1 MDSELVLAKLESLYR
16 CIERVESQ
24 HITSLEELQL
34 SLDKQDIAVLNL
46 ERAVQLCVDIASH
59 ILSDAGGLVP
69 DTMAGTFQALAT
81 QGILDEA
88 LGAKLKKSVGFR
100 NIAIN
105 QYQDI
110 NHKILFAVITE
121 HLQDFKD
128 FAKAILVLQ
137 NA

>member
-1 MDSELVLAKLESLYR
+1 M
-16 CIERVESQ
+16 
-24 HITSLEELQL
+24 
-34 SLDKQDIAVLNL
+34 NL

-100 NIAIN
+100 NIAIH

>member
-1 MDSELVLAKLESLYR
+1 MDKELVLAKLESLYR

-69 DTMAGTFQALAT
+69 DTMAGTFQALAA

-88 LGAKLKKSVGFR
+88 LGEKLRKSVGFR
-100 NIAIN
+100 NIAIH

-110 NHKILFAVITE
+110 NHKILFTVITE

-128 FAKAILVLQ
+128 FAKAVLVLQ

>member
-1 MDSELVLAKLESLYR
+1 MLPS
-16 CIERVESQ
+16 C
-24 HITSLEELQL
+24 
-34 SLDKQDIAVLNL
+34 
-46 ERAVQLCVDIASH
+46 CVSTC
-59 ILSDAGGLVP
+59 LGLGQP
-69 DTMAGTFQALAT
+69 TPAPTPGTFQALAA

-88 LGAKLKKSVGFR
+88 LGEKMRKFVGFR
-100 NIAIN
+100 NIAIH

-128 FAKAILVLQ
+128 FAKAVLVLQ

>member
-1 MDSELVLAKLESLYR
+1 MDKELVLAKLESLYR

-69 DTMAGTFQALAT
+69 DTMAGTFQAVT
-81 QGILDEA
+81 RHE
-88 LGAKLKKSVGFR
+88 K
-100 NIAIN
+100 
-105 QYQDI
+105 
-110 NHKILFAVITE
+110 
-121 HLQDFKD
+121 
-128 FAKAILVLQ
+128 
-137 NA
+137 